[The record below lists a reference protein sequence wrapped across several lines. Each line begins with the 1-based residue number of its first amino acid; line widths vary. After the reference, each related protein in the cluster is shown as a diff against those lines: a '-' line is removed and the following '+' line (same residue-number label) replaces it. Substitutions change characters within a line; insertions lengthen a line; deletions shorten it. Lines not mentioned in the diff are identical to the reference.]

1 MENTINGLFQQHYV
15 SVSDT
20 DDTDDGVNIA
30 PSAEIIRQFIAD
42 TDGIEVT
49 GVVPVTPD
57 ETALVSG
64 HQVVIDPVRI
74 SEIASQFSRIMMLY
88 DSGIREVRT
97 KLDILSNE
105 FKVKRNRSPI
115 ESVHCRVKS
124 PASILEKM
132 KKREYPLT
140 IGSMTENISDIA
152 GVRIIC
158 PFIEDIYTVSDM
170 LTNQD
175 DIYIMKKKD
184 YIKRPKENGYRSLH
198 LVIEVPIFLSDH
210 KQHVR
215 VEVQIRTMAMD
226 FWASIE
232 HQIHYKQS
240 NVPQDL
246 TEDLRRCAQSISD
259 NDEKMQ
265 EIARR
270 LGTI

>member
-1 MENTINGLFQQHYV
+1 MENTINSLFRQNYI
-15 SVSDT
+15 SVTDAEET
-20 DDTDDGVNIA
+20 DDSTLTT
-30 PSAEIIRQFIAD
+30 PSADVIRQFIAD
-42 TDGIEVT
+42 TESTGII
-49 GVVPVTPD
+49 PVEGEKSLTPGD
-57 ETALVSG
+57 RVI
-64 HQVVIDPVRI
+64 IDPAKI
-74 SEIASQFSRIMMLY
+74 SEIAAQFSRIMMLY

-124 PASILEKM
+124 PASIIEKM
-132 KKREYPLT
+132 KKRGYPLT

-158 PFIEDIYTVSDM
+158 PFIEDIYTVSEM

-184 YIKRPKENGYRSLH
+184 YIKRPKDNGYRSLH

-240 NVPQDL
+240 NVPNDL
-246 TEDLRRCAQSISD
+246 TDDLRRIAQSISD